1 MKKFA
6 KKLLNFVITDIIIVS
21 ISIVSNVSLLHQ
33 NIPLLPHLQ
42 ILFDPILKIVAFSHI
57 NIQVSKMCFFIWN
70 KIVTE
75 THKNAIEN
83 VLLYMKQLII
93 WII

>member
-1 MKKFA
+1 MKKCA

-33 NIPLLPHLQ
+33 NIPLLSHLQ
-42 ILFDPILKIVAFSHI
+42 ILFDPILMIMGFSQI

-70 KIVTE
+70 KIVKE
-75 THKNAIEN
+75 IHKNA
-83 VLLYMKQLII
+83 
-93 WII
+93 